1 VTCITLM
8 TDFGNRDD
16 SAGCCRGV
24 IVGRAP
30 DARLV
35 DITHEIPPFDIRRG
49 ALTWINVLPYMPV
62 GIHVGVVDPGVGT
75 ARRPIAVRT
84 RRGDVLVGPDNGLL
98 PAAAAALGGVSDA
111 VELADE
117 RFMLQPRSNTF
128 HGRDIFAPMAAA
140 LATGTPLG
148 DLGPALDPATLVT
161 LALPRPRWDG
171 EALHCAVV
179 YVDNFGNLRLNAGED
194 VVADWHLHE
203 GDAVGVTL
211 GGHRLSVPFARSF
224 GMVPEGTAALIVDA
238 YWHLMLAINRGHAAA
253 TYGVGIDAPVVL
265 RRTGDGAKDAE

>member
-1 VTCITLM
+1 VAYITLM

-35 DITHEIPPFDIRRG
+35 DITHEIPPFDVRRG

-84 RRGDVLVGPDNGLL
+84 QRGDVLVGPDNGLL
-98 PAAAAALGGVSDA
+98 PAGAGALGGVAAA
-111 VELADE
+111 VELAAE

-140 LATGTPLG
+140 LANGTPLG
-148 DLGPALDPATLVT
+148 HLGPALDPATLVT
-161 LALPRPRWDG
+161 LDLPRPRWDG

-179 YVDNFGNLRLNAGED
+179 YVDNFGNLRLNAGDE
-194 VVADWHLHE
+194 VVTRWSLRE
-203 GDAVGVTL
+203 GDAVSVTL
-211 GGHRLSVPFARSF
+211 GGRTLSVPFARSF
-224 GMVPEGTAALIVDA
+224 GMVRAGATALIVDS

-253 TYGVGIDAPVVL
+253 TYGVGLDAPVVL
-265 RRTGDGAKDAE
+265 RRGGGGAKEAE

>member
-1 VTCITLM
+1 MTCITLM

-35 DITHEIPPFDIRRG
+35 DITHEIPPFDVRRG

-148 DLGPALDPATLVT
+148 DLGPALDPATLIT
-161 LALPRPRWDG
+161 LDLPRPRWDG

-194 VVADWHLHE
+194 VVSRWGLHE
-203 GDAVGVTL
+203 GDMLGVTL

-224 GMVPEGTAALIVDA
+224 GMVPEGAAALIVDA

>member
-1 VTCITLM
+1 M

-35 DITHEIPPFDIRRG
+35 DIRHEIP
-49 ALTWINVLPYMPV
+49 PV

-98 PAAAAALGGVSDA
+98 PAAAAALGGVSEA
-111 VELADE
+111 VELADA

-148 DLGPALDPATLVT
+148 DLGPSLDPTTLVS
-161 LALPRPRWDG
+161 LDLPRPCWDG
-171 EALHCAVV
+171 EALQCAVV
-179 YVDNFGNLRLNAGED
+179 YVDNFG
-194 VVADWHLHE
+194 
-203 GDAVGVTL
+203 
-211 GGHRLSVPFARSF
+211 
-224 GMVPEGTAALIVDA
+224 
-238 YWHLMLAINRGHAAA
+238 
-253 TYGVGIDAPVVL
+253 
-265 RRTGDGAKDAE
+265 

>member
-1 VTCITLM
+1 VTYITFM

-35 DITHEIPPFDIRRG
+35 DITHEIPPFDVRRG

-75 ARRPIAVRT
+75 TRRPIAVRT

-111 VELADE
+111 VELAAE

-128 HGRDIFAPMAAA
+128 HGRDIFAPVAAA

-161 LALPRPRWDG
+161 LALLRPRWDG

-179 YVDNFGNLRLNAGED
+179 YVDNFGNLRLNAGTD
-194 VVADWHLHE
+194 VVSHWGLHE
-203 GDAVGVTL
+203 GDTVGVTL
-211 GGHRLSVPFARSF
+211 SGRSLRVPFARSF
-224 GMVPEGTAALIVDA
+224 GMVREGAAALIVDA

-253 TYGVGIDAPVVL
+253 TYGVGIDTPVVL
-265 RRTGDGAKDAE
+265 RHVGGGATEAE